1 MSFVRI
7 WQFRVA
13 SEKAD
18 EFREVYG
25 PDGAWPALFRREMG
39 FLSTELLQSATH
51 PSVFVTIDHWDSPEA
66 WAAFLRAWGDDYAAL
81 DHRCDELSMSE
92 SEIGSFSVIA
102 AASGTFR
109 RGEQP
114 RSGSSSR

>member
-1 MSFVRI
+1 LFVRI

-25 PDGAWPALFRREMG
+25 PDGAWAVLFRREIG
-39 FLSTELLQSATH
+39 FLRTELLHSTTH
-51 PSVFVTIDHWDSPEA
+51 PNIFLTVDSWDSAEA

-81 DHRCDELSMSE
+81 DHRCLGLSVSE
-92 SEIGSFSVIA
+92 GEIGSFESLT
-102 AASGTFR
+102 AASEPAG
-109 RGEQP
+109 
-114 RSGSSSR
+114 

>member
-1 MSFVRI
+1 MFVRI

-25 PDGAWPALFRREMG
+25 PAGPWAVLFAREIG
-39 FLSTELLQSATH
+39 FLGTELLHSTTH
-51 PSVFVTIDHWDSPEA
+51 PNIFLTIDTWDSPEA

-81 DHRCDELSMSE
+81 DHRCRELTVSE
-92 SEIGSFSVIA
+92 AELGCFESVA
-102 AASGTFR
+102 AATEAHQLGPL
-109 RGEQP
+109 EKP
-114 RSGSSSR
+114 